1 MNNES
6 KGEKTCKYNGRVYHN
21 IATVKESKNDK
32 SLGQRMKWQI
42 TAEENVNFKRSQFF
56 VTKVT
61 CQRTHLCNMRSHAGI
76 RGSQSFDRIM
86 LVKTRSWSRW
96 LTHKIGN

>member
-56 VTKVT
+56 VTKSDMPKDT
-61 CQRTHLCNMRSHAGI
+61 FMQHEKS
-76 RGSQSFDRIM
+76 RGHPGVSI
-86 LVKTRSWSRW
+86 
-96 LTHKIGN
+96 I